1 MKVITLTDQSFRFAE
16 NEVLRDF
23 LTYLRPGLVIPMR
36 KKLKSLIMDKY
47 YYKKEEMKSLFRTV
61 WF

>member
-1 MKVITLTDQSFRFAE
+1 
-16 NEVLRDF
+16 
-23 LTYLRPGLVIPMR
+23 MR

-61 WF
+61 WFWSS